1 MKKLRKK
8 QIIIGK
14 LKGSIELMSCQAKT
28 ARYAAQTILVALR
41 VVCVPVGTVAGF
53 GKVKDGR
60 EKAPENNVELK
71 ILYDNEALKGFR
83 KGFGFS
89 CWVEDKNILFDTGG
103 DSATLMFNIQKFMI
117 NPKNIE
123 KIVLSHEHGDHT
135 GGIQII
141 NYCGKVDVF
150 VPASFSDRFKGWL
163 ASHPNVRLHE
173 VQELGE
179 VCEGVFTTGELGQSI
194 KEQSLIVKTGNGLT
208 VITSCAHPGLENIL
222 GAASKL
228 GNIYGVV
235 GGFHSFSRLE
245 ALKGMHLIVPC
256 HCTVRKREIFNLYP
270 KTCKK
275 CSAGCTILI

>member
-1 MKKLRKK
+1 VCPKCGSNDAGRYANGLCFCRTCGNVWEVNVGRHKASVFSSIGTTNSLKLR
-8 QIIIGK
+8 
-14 LKGSIELMSCQAKT
+14 
-28 ARYAAQTILVALR
+28 
-41 VVCVPVGTVAGF
+41 
-53 GKVKDGR
+53 
-60 EKAPENNVELK
+60 
-71 ILYDNEALKGFR
+71 ILYDNEALNGFR
-83 KGFGFS
+83 GAFGFS
-89 CWVEDKNILFDTGG
+89 CFIEEKGILFDTGG
-103 DSATLMFNIQKFMI
+103 DVDTLFFNMQKFRVDPLSI
-117 NPKNIE
+117 RI
-123 KIVLSHEHGDHT
+123 IVLSHEHRDHT

-150 VPASFSDRFKGWL
+150 VPVSFSDMFKGWL

-173 VQELGE
+173 IQELGE
-179 VCEGVFTTGELGQSI
+179 VCKGVFTTGELGQFI

-208 VITSCAHPGLENIL
+208 VITGCAHPGLENIL
-222 GAASKL
+222 RAASKL
-228 GNIYGVV
+228 GDIYGVV

>member
-1 MKKLRKK
+1 MCSNVWEVNVGRQKASVFSSVSATNS
-8 QIIIGK
+8 
-14 LKGSIELMSCQAKT
+14 LK
-28 ARYAAQTILVALR
+28 
-41 VVCVPVGTVAGF
+41 
-53 GKVKDGR
+53 
-60 EKAPENNVELK
+60 LK
-71 ILYDNEALKGFR
+71 ILYDNEALNGFR
-83 KGFGFS
+83 GAFGFS
-89 CWVEDKNILFDTGG
+89 CLIEEKGILFDTGG
-103 DSATLMFNIQKFMI
+103 DVDTLFFNMQKFRVDPLSSI
-117 NPKNIE
+117 RI
-123 KIVLSHEHGDHT
+123 IVLSHEHKDHT

-173 VQELGE
+173 IQELGE
-179 VCEGVFTTGELGQSI
+179 VCEGVFTTGELGQFI
-194 KEQSLIVKTGNGLT
+194 KEQSLIVKTGNGLI
-208 VITSCAHPGLENIL
+208 VITGCAHPCLENIL
-222 GAASKL
+222 RAASKL
-228 GNIYGVV
+228 GDIYGVV